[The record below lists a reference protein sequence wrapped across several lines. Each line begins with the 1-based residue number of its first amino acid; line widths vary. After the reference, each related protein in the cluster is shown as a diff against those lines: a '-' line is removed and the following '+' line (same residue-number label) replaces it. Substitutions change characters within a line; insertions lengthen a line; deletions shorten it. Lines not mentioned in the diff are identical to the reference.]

1 MRSNLAGPFVA
12 TILTRADRSLR
23 WVARQV
29 GCSHVALHSRLHGD
43 VSALSLERLQDAAKV
58 CGASREELETIA
70 NLNAVDKRALPL
82 DEQTTPDEVAAARA
96 AIEEAR
102 K

>member
-12 TILTRADRSLR
+12 SILTRADRSLR

-29 GCSHVALHSRLHGD
+29 GCSHVALHARIQGD
-43 VSALSLERLQDAAKV
+43 VSALSLERLQEAAKV
-58 CGASREELETIA
+58 CGASCDEIEAIA
-70 NLNAVDKRALPL
+70 NMNAVDRRALPL

>member
-1 MRSNLAGPFVA
+1 
-12 TILTRADRSLR
+12 
-23 WVARQV
+23 
-29 GCSHVALHSRLHGD
+29 